1 MISTKLILGF
11 IALALA
17 AGAPAFAQNGMM
29 GSAGMHPGGMKMTKA
44 QMASMNRCKKM
55 SHHMMMKN
63 RTCMKMMKMHP
74 DMMHGGGMMDDG
86 AMGKKH

>member
-1 MISTKLILGF
+1 MFLTKLTLGS
-11 IALALA
+11 IALVLA
-17 AGAPAFAQNGMM
+17 TGTPAFAQNSMM
-29 GSAGMHPGGMKMTKA
+29 GSGGMQPGGMKMTKS

-74 DMMHGGGMMDDG
+74 EMMRGGDMMNDGSMD
-86 AMGKKH
+86 KKR